1 MEVSIIYIMQSKSMD
16 WFLYDRDLR
25 YERFNVS
32 DGHVLKTFYSKIKR
46 FVKMLIG
53 SNLGLIRSHNST
65 LLTLWKNQNLRH

>member
-1 MEVSIIYIMQSKSMD
+1 MQSKSMD

-32 DGHVLKTFYSKIKR
+32 DGHVLKIFYSKIKR
-46 FVKMLIG
+46 FVKMLIR

-65 LLTLWKNQNLRH
+65 LLTLWKNQNLWH